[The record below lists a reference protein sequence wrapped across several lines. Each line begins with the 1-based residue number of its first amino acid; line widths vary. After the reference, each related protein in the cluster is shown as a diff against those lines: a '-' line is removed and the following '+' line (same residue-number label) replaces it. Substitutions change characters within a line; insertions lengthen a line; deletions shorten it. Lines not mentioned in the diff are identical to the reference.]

1 MVKWYN
7 ESLPRIS
14 RGFDY
19 PWPHKIK
26 APDGAFYDCGQGA
39 SELLRLRVIEKAFEL
54 NYEADAEIT
63 YPKGVLLP

>member
-19 PWPHKIK
+19 PWPHQRCNPSQDSDFLTRIDNCPFKRHIK
-26 APDGAFYDCGQGA
+26 DNSP
-39 SELLRLRVIEKAFEL
+39 
-54 NYEADAEIT
+54 IT
-63 YPKGVLLP
+63 EQKRG

>member
-19 PWPHKIK
+19 PWPHTYFQQKSPQSGIFCFENSVRPEQP
-26 APDGAFYDCGQGA
+26 AG
-39 SELLRLRVIEKAFEL
+39 SRLR
-54 NYEADAEIT
+54 
-63 YPKGVLLP
+63 G

>member
-19 PWPHKIK
+19 PWPHEYKNK
-26 APDGAFYDCGQGA
+26 RTKVRYFCSCGQEQPAG
-39 SELLRLRVIEKAFEL
+39 SRLCGNRKSF
-54 NYEADAEIT
+54 
-63 YPKGVLLP
+63 

>member
-39 SELLRLRVIEKAFEL
+39 SELLRLRVIETAGAMWPENNKRSEYIF
-54 NYEADAEIT
+54 
-63 YPKGVLLP
+63 